1 MKHRPVGARP
11 APERPRRRK
20 GAFDR
25 RQRELARE
33 DSVSIVERPHRAADA
48 CFAAARARRAYSQRL
63 DSHDC
68 RELRLERKQRK
79 KRQVRRAIR
88 PAYNPTQIVRFRRV
102 AEKSELA
109 RPRDVREA
117 RRARQRREDCALEAA
132 LDQRRIDFER
142 DDVFA
147 DHQRRVARG
156 LRAARRVVRQSKRH
170 SVDLATQLP
179 GAPAPREADA
189 ERRRRRANAGHRR
202 TRPRNPERRAP
213 PRVILAVE
221 DRFRLVLVR
230 EPLDDEL

>member
-117 RRARQRREDCALEAA
+117 RRARQRREDRALEAA
-132 LDQRRIDFER
+132 LDQRRIDG
-142 DDVFA
+142 DGVFA
-147 DHQRRVARG
+147 GPQRRVSRG
-156 LRAARRVVRQSKRH
+156 LGAARRVVGQSKRH
-170 SVDLATQLP
+170 RVNLAPRLP
-179 GAPAPREADA
+179 GAAAPRQVDA